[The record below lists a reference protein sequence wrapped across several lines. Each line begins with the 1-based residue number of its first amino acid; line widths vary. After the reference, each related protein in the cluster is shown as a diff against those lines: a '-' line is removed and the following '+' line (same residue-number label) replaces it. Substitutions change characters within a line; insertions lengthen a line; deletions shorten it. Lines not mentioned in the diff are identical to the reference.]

1 MSNLSQ
7 VLTPGGDALVD
18 SYLTILRGDIRP
30 SRTVV
35 VEGKSV
41 DVPEG
46 CRFRFILPPDK
57 KALRYQQLGRPRI
70 DKKNNYCEAAFLV
83 GVPVAYAGDPKYGT
97 KTTLMNQGYQSS
109 AGYFKMWW
117 QDPPG
122 LQVTW
127 AQASIWWGWQGP
139 LFCAT
144 YEGGAWND
152 WGWSTTGWYKV
163 DQWNVGN
170 TTSCNL
176 VGYTGSSLWKNI
188 GFPPC
193 WQS

>member
-7 VLTPGGDALVD
+7 VLTPGGGNALVD

-109 AGYFKMWW
+109 AGYFKN
-117 QDPPG
+117 
-122 LQVTW
+122 VV
-127 AQASIWWGWQGP
+127 AGP
-139 LFCAT
+139 SRLA
-144 YEGGAWND
+144 
-152 WGWSTTGWYKV
+152 
-163 DQWNVGN
+163 GN
-170 TTSCNL
+170 LGSGKHL
-176 VGYTGSSLWKNI
+176 VGLAGSTVL
-188 GFPPC
+188 C
-193 WQS
+193 YL